1 MRILVLTTTIFLW
14 FLAGIG
20 TAQDYPWCSRMDDV
34 FAELEDGN
42 LILHHKNATY
52 NCCPD
57 SFTFTVII
65 SNDILY
71 VTEREVLTNPC
82 SCLCCYN
89 LSSTVEGLSP
99 GEWQVVYRW
108 YDDDPWGWRD
118 WHLTVT
124 VGDPGTPG
132 SVPIGQS
139 VASGC
144 IDPSG
149 TPEDTNLPVTRALLM
164 QNTPNPF
171 NPQTTIAFEI
181 SEQAAVSLLVF
192 DVSGRLVRVLIDN
205 EIVEG
210 GRHEAVWNGRD
221 DTGRKVATGVYF
233 YRIEAGQWSE
243 MKRMALIK

>member
-1 MRILVLTTTIFLW
+1 MRILFLTTTCLLW
-14 FLAGIG
+14 LLAGIG

-34 FAELEDGN
+34 FAEVEGGN
-42 LILHHKNATY
+42 LILHHKNVTY

-57 SFTFTVII
+57 SFTFTVTI

-71 VTEREVLTNPC
+71 VTEKEILTNPC
-82 SCLCCYN
+82 TCLCCYN

-124 VGDPGTPG
+124 VGDLGAPGP
-132 SVPIGQS
+132 VQIGRS
-139 VASGC
+139 KASGC
-144 IDPSG
+144 VDPSG
-149 TPEDTNLPVTRALLM
+149 TPTDPDLPVTGIGLL
-164 QNTPNPF
+164 QNAPNPF

-181 SEQAAVSLLVF
+181 PEKAAVSLRVF

-205 EIVEG
+205 EIVER
-210 GRHEAVWNGRD
+210 GRHETVWNGRD
-221 DTGRKVATGVYF
+221 DTGRNVATGVYF
-233 YRIEAGQWSE
+233 YRLESGPWSE